1 MRLPGGARWRLGFAL
16 VLFFLLA
23 PGLVSADEL
32 AATRQRLAEIERRIE
47 SAAATAAEKRDREER
62 LAADLAILEEEQGHL
77 EKRIRDRQVSLREL
91 GARIGTEE
99 QLAAEIKRAVTALAG
114 KVRQRLV
121 GLYKSGDGG
130 LLRVLFGAISP
141 AGLAEDYDFLGRII
155 SRDRQL
161 IASYRDKLQ
170 QQEEGLRRLA
180 QLKRQEEASLA
191 ASRREQQTLKAAGA
205 LKARLVA
212 ELRQERADLE
222 RELADLRERAERLV
236 ALVKRLE
243 STKGAEYSDE
253 SRLFAQQQGR
263 LAWPLQGPVAV
274 TFGTGR
280 NPELGTLHDSQGIE
294 IGCRAGEE
302 VRAIWPGRVIFA
314 NWFKGYGRL
323 LIIDHGDSY
332 YSLYAQAASLTKQV
346 GEQVERGEVV
356 ALTGYEGARRFYFEI
371 RHSGTPLDPEAWLA
385 PRQNR

>member
-1 MRLPGGARWRLGFAL
+1 MRLHGGVRGRLGFAL

-23 PGLVSADEL
+23 PGPVRADEL
-32 AATRQRLAEIERRIE
+32 ATTRQRLAEIERRIE
-47 SAAATAAEKRDREER
+47 TAAATAAEKRDREER
-62 LAADLAILEEEQGHL
+62 LAADLATLEEEQGRL
-77 EKRIRDRQVSLREL
+77 EQRIRERQVSLRQL
-91 GARIGTEE
+91 SARIGTEE
-99 QLAAEIKRAVTALAG
+99 RLAAEIKRSVTVLAG

-130 LLRVLFGAISP
+130 LLRVLFGATSP

-155 SRDRQL
+155 RRDRQL
-161 IASYRDKLQ
+161 ITSYRDKLQ
-170 QQEEGLRRLA
+170 QQEEGLQRLA

-263 LAWPLQGPVAV
+263 LAWPLQGPVEV

-280 NPELGTLHDSQGIE
+280 NPQLGTLHDSQGIE

-302 VRAIWPGRVIFA
+302 VRAIWAGRVIFA

-356 ALTGYEGARRFYFEI
+356 ALTGYEGARRLYFEI

-385 PRQNR
+385 PHQNH